1 MLINRED
8 FKRYFYVFNAIII
21 AVLLVII
28 SDNILFHLGV
38 IITLVVMVV
47 LATKLNFSH
56 PYFWFSVFF
65 FLYNCAYMM
74 IIIIE
79 PNDILANG
87 YNKLSSI
94 LIILSLGIT
103 LLSIGT
109 HTYLYDY
116 KKLANPIK
124 YNYDLSLIRH
134 IFVFL
139 LLILLLCIVVLQI
152 QGVTSKS
159 EQWANHNMFWV
170 VATYCTRFITF
181 IVALR
186 LFMTGNK
193 PGTKKMILVA
203 SIVIGAFSLMTGERD
218 ALLRLL
224 IILILGLAM
233 LGILRGKHLIF
244 IVPLGIAVMIIMN
257 YLKYFFSTGELNNSF
272 LLNGNLLYAFL
283 YSDFADSGSNLQV
296 LLGHYGLDG
305 SQGYSVIF
313 KDVLSS
319 LVPSSIMNSLFGIIT
334 NWNVSEW
341 YNDYFYRGSTWNR
354 AFTLIGEGYL
364 IDGIIGVVV
373 LFLLVGL
380 LIKWMYK
387 KSGSSPYYAA
397 FYIYGAA
404 SIIASFRGDLASIFT
419 GIIRIP
425 VFIIII
431 LWIIKQISFIRK

>member
-1 MLINRED
+1 MLIKKEN
-8 FKRYFYVFNAIII
+8 FKRYFYVFSTLMLALLLII
-21 AVLLVII
+21 V
-28 SDNILFHLGV
+28 SNNILFHLGV
-38 IITLVVMVV
+38 IITLVVLVILV
-47 LATKLNFSH
+47 SKLNFSH

-65 FLYNCAYMM
+65 FLYNCAYMV
-74 IIIIE
+74 IITIE

-87 YNKLSSI
+87 YNKQSSI
-94 LIILSLGIT
+94 LIVIGLGIT

-109 HTYLYDY
+109 RTHLYDY
-116 KKLANPIK
+116 KKLAYPEK
-124 YNYDLSLIRH
+124 YNFDLSLIKYF
-134 IFVFL
+134 FVIL
-139 LLILLLCIVVLQI
+139 LLILLFCIVVLQI

-159 EQWANHNMFWV
+159 EQWISHNIFWV
-170 VATYCTRFITF
+170 VGTYCTRFITF
-181 IVALR
+181 IVSLR
-186 LFMTGNK
+186 LFINIDK
-193 PGTKKMILVA
+193 LGTKKMILVA
-203 SIVIGAFSLMTGERD
+203 SLLIGVFSLMTGERD

-233 LGILRGKHLIF
+233 LNILRGKHLI
-244 IVPLGIAVMIIMN
+244 IIAPLGMAVMIIMN
-257 YLKYFFSTGELNNSF
+257 YLKYFFSTGELNKSF
-272 LLNGNLLYAFL
+272 LSNGNLLYAFL

-296 LLGHYGLDG
+296 LLSQHGLEG

-319 LVPSSIMNSLFGIIT
+319 VVPSNIMNSLFGGIT

-364 IDGIIGVVV
+364 IDGVIGVVV

-397 FYIYGAA
+397 LYIYGVA
-404 SIIASFRGDLASIFT
+404 SIVASFRGDIASILS

-425 VFIIII
+425 VFFIIITW
-431 LWIIKQISFIRK
+431 LIKETRIIRK